1 MAVTEAARTE
11 VLCVQAA
18 AAADASGGTVAAG
31 RAAQELGLKRGEFEL
46 AVHLGFV
53 RTTAELAG
61 GRPRVGCGEIDR
73 LRSEDGFP
81 DAVRARVRTVGTAE
95 GRICWVSVRSASPDW
110 PGLDASRR
118 SRSI

>member
-61 GRPRVGCGEIDR
+61 GRPRAEHGEMSPSLLNRIGCSGGSSQCCRD
-73 LRSEDGFP
+73 
-81 DAVRARVRTVGTAE
+81 RARRARCTD
-95 GRICWVSVRSASPDW
+95 P
-110 PGLDASRR
+110 
-118 SRSI
+118 